1 MKKMEIKLCDI
12 TDKHKTLIKKK
23 GLSLDRTMNEANTWL
38 ENNPKKQYKNLG
50 LFFLNWLKKSN
61 TNLTQTQRL
70 ANIINE
76 IHGR

>member
-1 MKKMEIKLCDI
+1 MKKMQIKFCDI
-12 TDKHKTLIKKK
+12 TNKHKKITKEK
-23 GLSLDRTMNEANTWL
+23 GLNIDDEMKQANIWL
-38 ENNPKKQYKNLG
+38 ENNPKKHYKNLG

-61 TNLTQTQRL
+61 TTLTQTQRL

>member
-1 MKKMEIKLCDI
+1 MKKMEIKLCHI
-12 TDKHKTLIKKK
+12 TDKHKKIAKEK
-23 GLSLDRTMNEANTWL
+23 GLDIYDEMKRANKWL
-38 ENNPKKQYKNLG
+38 QDNPKKQYKNLG
-50 LFFLNWLKKSN
+50 LFFLNWVKKSN

>member
-1 MKKMEIKLCDI
+1 
-12 TDKHKTLIKKK
+12 
-23 GLSLDRTMNEANTWL
+23 MNDANTWL